1 MLQSMVSQRLRQN
14 LVTEPRNMKRTV
26 QYLSWEWSVHLQQI
40 AFKLGLV
47 TYISQE
53 NMTGFDQTEALNVL
67 VKLGFSLLLRWPL
80 TFQPVLLDEDLE
92 SIPETSGDLEHITQL
107 SSAQTR
113 VMIADL
119 QTEEP

>member
-1 MLQSMVSQRLRQN
+1 MLQSMVLQRLRQK
-14 LVTEPRNMKRTV
+14 LVTEPHNMKRTM

-53 NMTGFDQTEALNVL
+53 NMTGFNQTEALNVL
-67 VKLGFSLLLRWPL
+67 VKLGFSLLLRWSL
-80 TFQPVLLDEDLE
+80 TFQPVQLDEDLE

-119 QTEEP
+119 QTQEP

>member
-1 MLQSMVSQRLRQN
+1 MLQSMVLQRLRQN

-67 VKLGFSLLLRWPL
+67 VKLMADFGDSRLERGIKDPL
-80 TFQPVLLDEDLE
+80 
-92 SIPETSGDLEHITQL
+92 
-107 SSAQTR
+107 
-113 VMIADL
+113 
-119 QTEEP
+119 